1 MEKVLL
7 EQSELDA
14 IKGFQ
19 QTEFN
24 LVEQFGQIEFQIQSL
39 LLQKEDLKKEMTKL
53 RVTSSKFGEELQQ
66 KYGDGNI
73 DIETGEFT
81 KIN

>member
-24 LVEQFGQIEFQIQSL
+24 LVDQFGQIEFQIQSL

-53 RVTSSKFGEELQQ
+53 RVASSKFGEELQQ

-73 DIETGEFT
+73 NIETGEFT
-81 KIN
+81 KID

>member
-53 RVTSSKFGEELQQ
+53 RVTSSKFGEELQK

>member
-53 RVTSSKFGEELQQ
+53 RVTSSKFGKELQQ
-66 KYGDGNI
+66 KYGDVNI